1 MPRKIKDST
10 PKDSL
15 DVHKF
20 YMEILNCVPNIVYW
34 VDVNC
39 VLKGCNNAF
48 VKWLGL
54 KRMEDFAGTPYEQM
68 IKFEKCT
75 EQRVE
80 TFKLDDMAVLFSG
93 EAKYDVEEAPIY
105 SKNAETEPTY
115 YLANRVPLF
124 DEDKHVSGLIVVLTD
139 ITAQKKAEES
149 LSTAS
154 PISSEGQEA
163 LPALKD
169 TPNVLMVEDNFIA
182 QKVEE
187 ALLTALHCQVDIA
200 DSGDKAVLLFDPGKY
215 DIVFMDIGLQD
226 TSGYLVAKKM
236 RQKEENTEYHV
247 PIIAL
252 TSYQAD
258 VVQYDC
264 DDYFMDGV
272 LTKPLT
278 SEQAQQIIQHYIYH
292 EDISVSGLKSPKN
305 KDH

>member
-1 MPRKIKDST
+1 
-10 PKDSL
+10 
-15 DVHKF
+15 
-20 YMEILNCVPNIVYW
+20 
-34 VDVNC
+34 VDINC

-68 IKFEKCT
+68 AKFEKCT
-75 EQRVE
+75 EQRIE

-93 EAKYDVEEAPIY
+93 EAKYDVEEPPVYEIVTE
-105 SKNAETEPTY
+105 AEPNY

-124 DEDKHVSGLIVVLTD
+124 NDDKQVTGVVVVLKD
-139 ITAQKKAEES
+139 ITAQRKAEKS
-149 LSTAS
+149 QPTAS
-154 PISSEGQEA
+154 PAKEPRPVS
-163 LPALKD
+163 ALKD
-169 TPNVLMVEDNFIA
+169 SPNVLMVEDNVIA

-226 TSGYLVAKKM
+226 TSGYLVAKKI
-236 RQKEENTEYHV
+236 RQKEENTQHHV

-264 DDYFMDGV
+264 DEYFMDGV

-278 SEQAQQIIQHYIYH
+278 SEQAKQIIQHYIYH
-292 EDISVSGLKSPKN
+292 EDVPVVGLKSPKIQE
-305 KDH
+305 H

>member
-1 MPRKIKDST
+1 MPKKIKDGSS
-10 PKDSL
+10 KDTL
-15 DVHKF
+15 AIHKF
-20 YMEILNCVPNIVYW
+20 YMEILNCVPDIVYW
-34 VDVNC
+34 VDINC
-39 VLKGCNNAF
+39 ALKGCNSAF
-48 VKWLGL
+48 VKWIGL

-68 IKFEKCT
+68 AKFEKCT
-75 EQRVE
+75 EQRIE

-93 EAKYDVEEAPIY
+93 EAKYNVEEIPVYEID
-105 SKNAETEPTY
+105 TESDPTY

-124 DEDKHVSGLIVVLTD
+124 NDDKQVTGVVVVLKD
-139 ITAQKKAEES
+139 ITAQRKAEKS
-149 LSTAS
+149 QPIVSTANQPRPVS
-154 PISSEGQEA
+154 T
-163 LPALKD
+163 LKD
-169 TPNVLMVEDNFIA
+169 TPNVLMVEDNVIA

-226 TSGYLVAKKM
+226 TSGYLVAKKI
-236 RQKEENTEYHV
+236 RQKEENTQHHV

-264 DDYFMDGV
+264 DEYFMDGV

-278 SEQAQQIIQHYIYH
+278 SEQANQIIQHYIYH
-292 EDISVSGLKSPKN
+292 EDIPVAGLKSSKN
-305 KDH
+305 KEH